1 MKDFFGHVTIP
12 DFDAAGYLDRVSS
25 NSSNVPNI
33 GIAVSGGG
41 YRAMLNAAGAAKAFD
56 SRTENST
63 SQGHLGGLLQSTT
76 YFSGL
81 SGGGWLLG
89 SIFINNFTSISDLQ
103 TYDDGAVWQLGNSI
117 LEGPDTGG
125 IQLFSS
131 VGYWDDIHDEVS
143 AKSDAGFPTSI
154 TDYWGRALSY
164 QFVNDTKGGPSQTWS
179 SIALT
184 DDFQQGNM
192 PLPILVADGRYP
204 HELVLSTNATVFEIN
219 PWEFGTFD
227 PTIFGFVP
235 TEFLGSRFENGK
247 LPDNETCVRGFDNG
261 GFVMGTS
268 SSLFNQFFL
277 NVNSTA
283 LPSWLKDIFS
293 GILGEIGEDSDDIA
307 VYSPNPFYQW
317 RSSESP
323 YANHKELDVVDGG
336 EDLQNIPL
344 HPLIQPERHVD
355 VIFAV
360 DSSADTGDSWPNGTA
375 LVATY
380 ERNLNSSGIANG
392 TAFPAIPDQNTF
404 VNQGL
409 NARPTFFGCNSTNST
424 GPTGPSPLIVY
435 LPNTPWVTY
444 SNVST
449 FHYPSYNDSWRDLL
463 IENGYD
469 SVTMGNGTS
478 DSNWS
483 TCVGCAILSRSFD
496 RTNTDIPQACTQCF
510 QSYCWDGTVNSTTPA
525 TYEPTTALKNV
536 DLDSAAPAIVP
547 TMSAFVVTVAV
558 ALFTMT

>member
-1 MKDFFGHVTIP
+1 M
-12 DFDAAGYLDRVSS
+12 
-25 NSSNVPNI
+25 
-33 GIAVSGGG
+33 
-41 YRAMLNAAGAAKAFD
+41 
-56 SRTENST
+56 
-63 SQGHLGGLLQSTT
+63 
-76 YFSGL
+76 
-81 SGGGWLLG
+81 
-89 SIFINNFTSISDLQ
+89 
-103 TYDDGAVWQLGNSI
+103 
-117 LEGPDTGG
+117 
-125 IQLFSS
+125 
-131 VGYWDDIHDEVS
+131 
-143 AKSDAGFPTSI
+143 
-154 TDYWGRALSY
+154 
-164 QFVNDTKGGPSQTWS
+164 
-179 SIALT
+179 
-184 DDFQQGNM
+184 
-192 PLPILVADGRYP
+192 
-204 HELVLSTNATVFEIN
+204 
-219 PWEFGTFD
+219 
-227 PTIFGFVP
+227 
-235 TEFLGSRFENGK
+235 
-247 LPDNETCVRGFDNG
+247 
-261 GFVMGTS
+261 
-268 SSLFNQFFL
+268 
-277 NVNSTA
+277 
-283 LPSWLKDIFS
+283 
-293 GILGEIGEDSDDIA
+293 
-307 VYSPNPFYQW
+307 
-317 RSSESP
+317 
-323 YANHKELDVVDGG
+323 
-336 EDLQNIPL
+336 
-344 HPLIQPERHVD
+344 
-355 VIFAV
+355 
-360 DSSADTGDSWPNGTA
+360 
-375 LVATY
+375 
-380 ERNLNSSGIANG
+380 NSSGIANG